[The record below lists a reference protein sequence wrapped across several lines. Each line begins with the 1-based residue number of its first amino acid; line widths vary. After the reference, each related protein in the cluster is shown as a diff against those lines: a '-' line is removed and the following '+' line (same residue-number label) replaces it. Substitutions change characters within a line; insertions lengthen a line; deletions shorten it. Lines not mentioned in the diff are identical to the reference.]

1 MGKRPELAGDLE
13 EELGTIKQS
22 TMSQSSVQ
30 ESEGQ
35 EKDQETKALLI
46 DLFRK
51 CTQENPNDRPTA
63 EELHRILLEHT
74 VKVKSLQELATWN

>member
-1 MGKRPELAGDLE
+1 
-13 EELGTIKQS
+13 
-22 TMSQSSVQ
+22 MSQSSVQ
-30 ESEGQ
+30 ESDGSE
-35 EKDQETKALLI
+35 EDQETKAFLI

-74 VKVKSLQELATWN
+74 VKVKSLQELAT